1 MYLFLAQIRKPIGE
15 LGEDMQVTLKIT
27 LIPAAIALAFA
38 GSAWAQQVVK
48 IGHVAP
54 ISGPSAHL
62 GKDNENA
69 ARMAIDE
76 LNARPFTINGQKV
89 TLQLISEDDGADPKQ
104 GTAVAQKLV
113 DAHVNGV
120 IGHLNSGTTVPA
132 SKIYNDAGI
141 VQISP
146 ATTAPAYTRQRFP
159 GAFRTVASDAKLG
172 GTLAKYAADTLKVK
186 NIAIIDDRTTYGQGV
201 ADEFVKG
208 AKAAGIKISGREFT
222 NDKATDYTA
231 ILTSIKAKKPDLI
244 FFGGMD
250 SVAGPM
256 LKQIKALGIPA
267 AFMGGD
273 GMCTEALGRLAGDGL
288 GEGKVICAEAG
299 GVKGPQEKVMED
311 FRARYKK
318 KFNQDVQLYAP
329 YVYDSVMVMAT
340 AMQNAKSADP
350 AKYLPVLKA
359 IKYEGVTGTIQF
371 DQAGDIKDG
380 ALTLFTYK
388 GGKRSKIDVVR

>member
-1 MYLFLAQIRKPIGE
+1 
-15 LGEDMQVTLKIT
+15 MQVTT
-27 LIPAAIALAFA
+27 RLIPLAIAVAFA
-38 GSAWAQQVVK
+38 AGASSSAYAQQVVK

-76 LNARPFTINGQKV
+76 LNAKGFTLNGQKV
-89 TLQLISEDDGADPKQ
+89 TLQLVSEDDGADPKQ

-113 DAHVNGV
+113 DAKVAGV

-146 ATTAPAYTRQRFP
+146 ATTAPVYTRQRFP
-159 GAFRTVASDAKLG
+159 GAFRVVASDAKLG
-172 GTLAKYAADTLKVK
+172 GTLSKYAIDTLHAK

-208 AKAAGIKISGREFT
+208 TKKPGVRMVGREFT
-222 NDKATDYTA
+222 SATATDYTA
-231 ILTSIKAKKPDLI
+231 ILTSIKAKKPDLV

-256 LKQIKALGIPA
+256 LKQMKALGIA
-267 AFMGGD
+267 ALFMGGD
-273 GMCTEALGRLAGDGL
+273 GMCTDALGRLAGAGL
-288 GEGKVICAEAG
+288 GEGKVFCAEAG
-299 GVKGPQEKVMED
+299 GVKGPQEKGMDD

-318 KFNQDVQLYAP
+318 KFNMDVQLYAP

-340 AMQNAKSADP
+340 AMQTAKSADP

-371 DQAGDIKDG
+371 DPVGDIKDG

-388 GGKRSKIDVVR
+388 DGKRTKMDVVR

>member
-1 MYLFLAQIRKPIGE
+1 
-15 LGEDMQVTLKIT
+15 MQVTTKV
-27 LIPAAIALAFA
+27 IPFAIALAFA
-38 GSAWAQQVVK
+38 GAASAQQVVK

-76 LNARPFTINGQKV
+76 LNSKGFAINGQKV
-89 TLQLISEDDGADPKQ
+89 TLQLVSEDDGADPKQ

-113 DAHVNGV
+113 DARVNGV

-141 VQISP
+141 PQISP
-146 ATTAPAYTRQRFP
+146 ATTAPQYTAQRFP
-159 GAFRTVASDAKLG
+159 GAFRVVASDVKLG
-172 GTLAKYAADTLKVK
+172 STLGKYAVDTVKAK

-201 ADEFVKG
+201 ADQFAKGVKG
-208 AKAAGIKISGREFT
+208 PGVRVVGREFT
-222 NDKATDYTA
+222 SATATDYTA
-231 ILTSIKAKKPDLI
+231 ILTSIKARKPDLI

-256 LKQIKALGIPA
+256 LKQVKALGIEA
-267 AFMGGD
+267 RFMGGD
-273 GMCTEALGRLAGDGL
+273 GMCTDALGRLAGAGL

-318 KFNQDVQLYAP
+318 KFNMDVQLYAP
-329 YVYDSVMVMAT
+329 YVYDAVMVMAT

-350 AKYLPVLKA
+350 ARYLPELKK

-371 DQAGDIKDG
+371 DDKGDIRDG

>member
-1 MYLFLAQIRKPIGE
+1 
-15 LGEDMQVTLKIT
+15 MQVKLNSIV
-27 LIPAAIALAFA
+27 IAAVLAYA
-38 GSAWAQQVVK
+38 GAASAQDAVVK

-54 ISGPSAHL
+54 TSGGIAHL
-62 GKDNENA
+62 GKDNENG

-76 LNARPFTINGQKV
+76 LNAKGVMIGGKKV
-89 TLQLISEDDGADPKQ
+89 KLELLAEDDGADPKQ

-113 DAHVNGV
+113 DAKVNGV

-146 ATTAPAYTRQRFP
+146 ATTAPLYTHQHFP
-159 GAFRTVASDAKLG
+159 GAFRVVASDAKLG
-172 GTLAKYAADTLKVK
+172 STLGKYATDTLHAK

-201 ADEFVKG
+201 ADEFAKG
-208 AKAAGIKISGREFT
+208 LKKPGIKVVGREFT
-222 NDKATDYTA
+222 SATATDYTA

-256 LKQIKALGIPA
+256 LKQMKALGINA
-267 AFMGGD
+267 VFMGGD
-273 GMCTEALGRLAGDGL
+273 GICTDALGRLAGDGI
-288 GEGKVICAEAG
+288 GEGRVYCAEAG
-299 GVKGPQEKVMED
+299 GVKGPQEKAMED
-311 FRARYKK
+311 FRARYKQ
-318 KFNQDVQLYAP
+318 KFNMNVQLYAP

-350 AKYLPVLKA
+350 AKYLPALKN

-371 DQAGDIKDG
+371 DANGDIKDG

-388 GGKRSKIDVVR
+388 GGQRTKLDVIR

>member
-1 MYLFLAQIRKPIGE
+1 
-15 LGEDMQVTLKIT
+15 MQVTTK
-27 LIPAAIALAFA
+27 LIPFAIALAFA
-38 GSAWAQQVVK
+38 GTAGAQQVVK

-76 LNARPFTINGQKV
+76 LNAKGFTINGQKV

-113 DAHVNGV
+113 DAKVNGV

-146 ATTAPAYTRQRFP
+146 ATTAPVYTRQHFP
-159 GAFRTVASDAKLG
+159 GAFRVVASDAKLG
-172 GTLAKYAADTLKVK
+172 STLSKYAIDTLHAK

-201 ADEFVKG
+201 ADEFAKG
-208 AKAAGIKISGREFT
+208 LKKPGIKVVGREFT
-222 NDKATDYTA
+222 SATATDYTA

-256 LKQIKALGIPA
+256 LKQMKALGITA
-267 AFMGGD
+267 VFMGGD
-273 GMCTEALGRLAGDGL
+273 GMCTDALGRLAGDGL
-288 GEGKVICAEAG
+288 GEGRVYCAEAG

-318 KFNQDVQLYAP
+318 KFNMDVQLYAP
-329 YVYDSVMVMAT
+329 YVYDSVRVMAT

-350 AKYLPVLKA
+350 AKYLPVLKN

-371 DQAGDIKDG
+371 DANGDIKDG

-388 GGKRSKIDVVR
+388 GGKRTKLDVIR

>member
-1 MYLFLAQIRKPIGE
+1 
-15 LGEDMQVTLKIT
+15 MQVTIKFALV
-27 LIPAAIALAFA
+27 PAAVALAFA

-76 LNARPFTINGQKV
+76 LNAKGFAINGQKV
-89 TLQLISEDDGADPKQ
+89 TLQLVSEDDGADPKQ

-113 DAHVNGV
+113 DAKVNGV
-120 IGHLNSGTTVPA
+120 VGHLNSGTSVPA

-146 ATTAPAYTRQRFP
+146 ATTATQYTRQHFP
-159 GAFRTVASDAKLG
+159 GAFRVVANDAKLG
-172 GTLAKYAADTLKVK
+172 GTLGKYAVGTLKVK
-186 NIAIIDDRTTYGQGV
+186 NIAVIDDRTTYGQGV

-208 AKAAGIKISGREFT
+208 AKGPGVRMVGREFT
-222 NDKATDYTA
+222 SATATDYTA

-256 LKQIKALGIPA
+256 LKQMKALGIQA
-267 AFMGGD
+267 TYMGGD

-299 GVKGPQEKVMED
+299 GVKGAQEKVMDD

-318 KFNQDVQLYAP
+318 KFNMDVQLYAP
-329 YVYDSVMVMAT
+329 YVYDSVMVMTT
-340 AMQNAKSADP
+340 AMRDAKSADP
-350 AKYLPVLKA
+350 AKYLPVLKT
-359 IKYEGVTGTIQF
+359 IKYEGVTGAIQF
-371 DQAGDIKDG
+371 DPNGDIKDG
-380 ALTLFTYK
+380 ALTLYTYK

>member
-1 MYLFLAQIRKPIGE
+1 
-15 LGEDMQVTLKIT
+15 MQVTTK
-27 LIPAAIALAFA
+27 LIPFAIALAFA
-38 GSAWAQQVVK
+38 GTAGAQQVVK

-76 LNARPFTINGQKV
+76 LNAKGFTLNGQKA

-113 DAHVNGV
+113 DAKVNGV

-146 ATTAPAYTRQRFP
+146 ATTAPVYTHQHFP
-159 GAFRTVASDAKLG
+159 GAFRVVASDAKLG
-172 GTLAKYAADTLKVK
+172 STLSKYAIDTLHAK
-186 NIAIIDDRTTYGQGV
+186 NIAVIDDRTTYGQGV

-208 AKAAGIKISGREFT
+208 LKKPGIKVVGREFT
-222 NDKATDYTA
+222 SATATDYTA
-231 ILTSIKAKKPDLI
+231 ILTSIKGKKPDLI

-256 LKQIKALGIPA
+256 LKQMKALGITA
-267 AFMGGD
+267 VFMGGD
-273 GMCTEALGRLAGDGL
+273 GMCTDALGRLAGDGL
-288 GEGKVICAEAG
+288 GEGHVYCAEAG

-318 KFNQDVQLYAP
+318 KFNMDVQLYAP
-329 YVYDSVMVMAT
+329 YVYDSVMVMAK
-340 AMQNAKSADP
+340 AMQDARSADP
-350 AKYLPVLKA
+350 AKYLPVLKN

-371 DQAGDIKDG
+371 DANGDIKDG

-388 GGKRSKIDVVR
+388 GGKRTKLDVIR